1 LAVGNG
7 HQQHN
12 IGYWW
17 LAVSVAPTA
26 ATNGAWGPRAVAVA
40 TRALWGAN
48 AAFENVHGFA
58 PSAGVH
64 SGF

>member
-1 LAVGNG
+1 M
-7 HQQHN
+7 
-12 IGYWW
+12 
-17 LAVSVAPTA
+17 SVAPTA